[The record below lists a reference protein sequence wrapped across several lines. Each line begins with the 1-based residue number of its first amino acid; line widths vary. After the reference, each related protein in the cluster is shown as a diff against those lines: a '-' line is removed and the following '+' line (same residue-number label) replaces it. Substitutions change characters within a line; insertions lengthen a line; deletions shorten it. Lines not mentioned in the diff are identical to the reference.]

1 MPNHLLKLY
10 AKATTPV
17 TWRVVTV
24 PNSCDPNPPETL
36 LVDGLE
42 CPEDEAVERAYAA
55 AEERGLAIGGH
66 TVDFNALTRVG
77 LT

>member
-17 TWRVVTV
+17 TWMVVTV
-24 PNSCDPNPPETL
+24 LNSCDPNPPETL
-36 LVDGLE
+36 LVDDLE
-42 CPEDEAVERAYAA
+42 GPEDEVVERAYAA
-55 AEERGLAIGGH
+55 ARERGLAVGGH
-66 TVDFNALTRVG
+66 TVDVNALTRVG